1 MHAVSKI
8 QVPDV
13 QAASSHDKPVLQSKV
28 TESNSRSSLNTPKY
42 SSADLGVLN
51 TNTGINPDLRSS
63 GYIIY

>member
-13 QAASSHDKPVLQSKV
+13 QAASTYDNPVGQSNF
-28 TESNSRSSLNTPKY
+28 TESNSRSSLNAPKY

-51 TNTGINPDLRSS
+51 TKTGINPDLRSS
-63 GYIIY
+63 GT